1 MMEHCPMDP
10 YEQQLLKVFDRYD
23 HDNCGSLDKD
33 GLMQLCQTLQLEEQG
48 NILIKNLLQEPAQSR
63 ATFTEFKEAL
73 VSLLGNIQNNHTQ
86 KTEDNDPFKTPSP
99 EREVSPKFVFGSK
112 KYGRR
117 SRPRAND
124 ISAVAEQHDNILTN
138 KNNFNVP
145 LQKSN
150 SQSDVMFTKKRKTNN
165 KLKRCTSFPGN
176 RDYEFRNI
184 SLDNTCIP
192 CDNTISNDN
201 EFVCTEDMLREAWKK
216 LGVGE
221 DGHLNQTELI
231 LVCDAIGLHKL
242 ADGVLRQLSNK
253 LNLEYERKISFQELL
268 EALQQDDTWS
278 DVLDT
283 STTTPIKSNNVN
295 ISCLSDEIFKY
306 ITLGPDGSGFINT
319 DAITE
324 MWENAGITS
333 PKLLLSDLGFHD
345 NVLNVT
351 ELAIV
356 LDREIK
362 SMNEVR
368 SDYNNPHIALLQASL
383 TLYQTE
389 IKCLKNILEQ
399 MQTEREKLKCDVS
412 EANNRATLLAQ
423 EVDDNHARMEQ
434 SAQNQVRLLEQR
446 HADILKELAEQYN
459 GDKEHLVLLNKNL
472 EQKIACLENE
482 ETKLRND
489 LQLTQNYMNTLETE
503 NQNLRGE
510 INEIKKRES
519 TLTREINLLETEK
532 QKRCEHEKEQ
542 LEPLLTKLN
551 NLQLEN
557 AKLRDKNDEMLSEIE
572 HLNTQISTL
581 KPKISSTP
589 MFKEYDH
596 LASSANVSSD
606 TVGLGAKRRNDES
619 PSKELSVFGLGNV
632 SSVMHVNTYIKR
644 SLINEACNYD
654 MIIALDLVVIVV
666 FVYSAPTYFV
676 RTM

>member
-1 MMEHCPMDP
+1 MMEHRPMDP

-48 NILIKNLLQEPAQSR
+48 NILIKNLLQEQDQSR

-86 KTEDNDPFKTPSP
+86 KTDDNDPFKTPSP

-117 SRPRAND
+117 SRPRVND
-124 ISAVAEQHDNILTN
+124 ISTVPEKHDNILTN
-138 KNNFNVP
+138 NKTNFNVP

-150 SQSDVMFTKKRKTNN
+150 SQSDVMFIKKRKTNN

-176 RDYEFRNI
+176 RDYEFKNT
-184 SLDNTCIP
+184 SLDSTFIT
-192 CDNTISNDN
+192 CDNTINADN
-201 EFVCTEDMLREAWKK
+201 EFLCTEDMLREAWRK

-221 DGHLNQTELI
+221 DGYLNQTELI

-253 LNLEYERKISFQELL
+253 LNMEYDSRISFQELL
-268 EALQQDDTWS
+268 EALQQDDAWS

-283 STTTPIKSNNVN
+283 TTTPVKPNNLN
-295 ISCLSDEIFKY
+295 LSCLSDEIFKY
-306 ITLGPDGSGFINT
+306 ITLGPDGSGLINT
-319 DAITE
+319 DAIIE
-324 MWENAGITS
+324 MWETAGITS
-333 PKLLLSDLGFHD
+333 PKLLLSDLGFHE
-345 NVLNVT
+345 NLLNVT

-362 SMNEVR
+362 SLNEVR
-368 SDYNNPHIALLQASL
+368 ADYHNPHIALLQASL

-503 NQNLRGE
+503 NHNLRGE
-510 INEIKKRES
+510 INELQKKEL
-519 TLTREINLLETEK
+519 TLTKEINLLETEK
-532 QKRCEHEKEQ
+532 QKRSEYEKEQ

-557 AKLRDKNDEMLSEIE
+557 SKLRDKNDEMVSEIE
-572 HLNTQISTL
+572 HLNSQISSL
-581 KPKISSTP
+581 KPKITSTP
-589 MFKEYDH
+589 LFKEYDY
-596 LASSANVSSD
+596 LASSGNNSSD
-606 TVGLGAKRRNDES
+606 TIGLGAKRRNDES
-619 PSKELSVFGLGNV
+619 PSKELNVFGLGKILYF
-632 SSVMHVNTYIKR
+632 S
-644 SLINEACNYD
+644 SLITSNNYGT
-654 MIIALDLVVIVV
+654 ITCLLRTHI
-666 FVYSAPTYFV
+666 FV